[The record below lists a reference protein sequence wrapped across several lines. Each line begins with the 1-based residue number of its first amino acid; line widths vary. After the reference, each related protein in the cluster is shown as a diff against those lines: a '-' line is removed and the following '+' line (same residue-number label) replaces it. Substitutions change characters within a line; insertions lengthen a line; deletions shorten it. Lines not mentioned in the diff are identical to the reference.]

1 MVSVANTS
9 ALTMAD
15 ASVDAVDIGST
26 NPQGTLVI
34 YDGTP
39 PTNVDTALSGNT
51 VLAQL
56 DMANPAFGAAA
67 DAAPGGTATANAI
80 TDDTSADAT
89 GTASFYR
96 ILDRDN
102 TPVLQGTVG
111 TSGAELNLNSVS
123 IQSGATVSITSF
135 TITMPEA

>member
-1 MVSVANTS
+1 MVSVSNAI
-9 ALTMAD
+9 AITMAD
-15 ASVDAVDIGST
+15 AAADACDTGTT
-26 NPQGTLVI
+26 NAQATLVI

-51 VLAQL
+51 VLSQQ
-56 DMANPAFGAAA
+56 DMSNPAWGSAADNAPGAIVTAAA
-67 DAAPGGTATANAI
+67 ISDDA
-80 TDDTSADAT
+80 SADAT

-102 TPVLQGTVG
+102 TPCHQGTVG

-123 IQSGATVSITSF
+123 IVAGLPVSITSLVL
-135 TITMPEA
+135 IQLES